1 MVLHGLVI
9 HVPDMED
16 SGTALTRRGRECQV
30 EATEIL
36 QALFTSDAASDP
48 YPRYADLLAT
58 GEVCHPSQWS
68 SLFVF
73 GHAAI
78 ESVLRDPVFEVQG
91 ATGLDASFPA
101 WREHPSMSKNSVI
114 DLNGREHARVRGLMS
129 RAFSRRRLESLA
141 PAIAATTA
149 GLLDDMADRGSG
161 GDPVDF
167 VAHFAFLLPVI
178 VLCDLVGIPQAD
190 RETFRPLATDL
201 AAGLIGERR
210 RGQQDAVV
218 IADDATVRL
227 NDYFTALAGERRKYP
242 RDDLLSLL
250 VQVHDAGDG
259 RLSDAELH
267 DNLRTLVIAGFLTTT
282 HLLSNGLAL
291 LLSDPRL
298 AAAVREAEMA
308 VADFVEETLR
318 YEAPVQMTVR
328 RAAAPASL
336 GGMPVTAGTQ
346 VLLLMGVGN
355 RDPRRFT
362 SPDRFDPRR
371 PDAGSLSFGGGPHFC
386 LGAALAR
393 MEAAIAFPA
402 LLARFPSIAEAGEA
416 RRVPGP
422 AFRGFE
428 SLPVTVA

>member
-1 MVLHGLVI
+1 MNK
-9 HVPDMED
+9 
-16 SGTALTRRGRECQV
+16 
-30 EATEIL
+30 
-36 QALFTSDAASDP
+36 
-48 YPRYADLLAT
+48 
-58 GEVCHPSQWS
+58 S
-68 SLFVF
+68 SV
-73 GHAAI
+73 
-78 ESVLRDPVFEVQG
+78 V
-91 ATGLDASFPA
+91 
-101 WREHPSMSKNSVI
+101 

-129 RAFSRRRLESLA
+129 RAFSRRRLEGLA

-149 GLLDDMADRGSG
+149 SLLDGMADRGSG
-161 GDPVDF
+161 GEPVDF
-167 VAHFAFLLPVI
+167 VARFAFLLPVI

-190 RETFRPLATDL
+190 RETFRPFATDL

-218 IADDATVRL
+218 IADEATVRL
-227 NDYFTALAGERRKYP
+227 NDYFTALAAERRKHP

-250 VQVHDAGDG
+250 VQTRDADDG

-291 LLSDPRL
+291 LLSDPHL

-308 VADFVEETLR
+308 VADFVAETLR

-328 RAAAPASL
+328 RAAAPAEL
-336 GGMPVTAGTQ
+336 GGVPVDAGSQ
-346 VLLLMGVGN
+346 VLLLIGAGN
-355 RDPRRFT
+355 RDPRRFAG
-362 SPDRFDPRR
+362 PDRFDPRR

-402 LLARFPSIAEAGEA
+402 LLARFPLIAGAGEG
-416 RRVPGP
+416 RRVAGP

>member
-1 MVLHGLVI
+1 M
-9 HVPDMED
+9 
-16 SGTALTRRGRECQV
+16 

-58 GEVCHPSQWS
+58 GEVCHPSQRS
-68 SLFVF
+68 SVFAF

-141 PAIAATTA
+141 PAIA

-161 GDPVDF
+161 GEPVDF

-227 NDYFTALAGERRKYP
+227 NAYFTALAGERRKYP

-291 LLSDPRL
+291 LLSDPHL
-298 AAAVREAEMA
+298 AAAVREAEVA

-328 RAAAPASL
+328 RAAAPAEL
-336 GGMPVTAGTQ
+336 GGVQVAAGTQ
-346 VLLLMGVGN
+346 VLLLIGAGN
-355 RDPRRFT
+355 RDPRRFA
-362 SPDRFDPRR
+362 SPDRFEPRR

-402 LLARFPSIAEAGEA
+402 LLARFPAIAEAGDA